1 LHANNLVFSLK
12 ILSALLEPGMA
23 LMLALLWIW
32 TPFVAV
38 RVSWAETPLEE
49 KARVRGQ
56 KSSPLTT
63 GPVITDTTIP
73 QAPGTATLFI
83 PTFLGFTGGKF
94 SPDWRRAGAGGDF
107 TSLSTQAQLFYGVAP
122 RTEVYMVVPYL
133 HNWAG
138 NVNRS
143 RPTRQKDADFGGLG
157 DINLT
162 AKYLLLDEQG
172 KFPAVSGIFS
182 TTFPTG
188 HYRRLN
194 PGNLGTDQLGQG
206 AFAFTPGINFY
217 KYVHPFLLYGNLW
230 YSMFTD
236 ATVAGVT
243 KYYRDQVTVNLAA
256 EYPLRQ
262 PFVFL
267 IEFDSTYDAGR
278 LIGPRSNQP
287 PKITM
292 SLLPALECIVSK
304 DWSFVAGV
312 LIDLSGKNTRYNY
325 TPNFSMFFNF

>member
-1 LHANNLVFSLK
+1 MRLTLFERSL
-12 ILSALLEPGMA
+12 A

-38 RVSWAETPLEE
+38 RVSRAETLLEE
-49 KARVRGQ
+49 KVRVRGQ
-56 KSSPLTT
+56 KSSPQTT
-63 GPVITDTTIP
+63 GPIITDTTLP
-73 QAPGTATLFI
+73 QALGTATLFI
-83 PTFLGFTGGKF
+83 PTFLAFTGGEF
-94 SPDWRRAGAGGDF
+94 NPNWRRANAGGDF
-107 TSLSTQAQLFYGVAP
+107 KSLLTSAQLFYGVAP
-122 RTEVYMVVPYL
+122 RTEVYLVVPYL

-138 NVNRS
+138 NVNRP
-143 RPTRQKDADFGGLG
+143 RPAGQKDADFGGLG

-162 AKYLLLDEQG
+162 AKYLLLAEQV
-172 KFPAVSGIFS
+172 KFPAVSGVFS

-188 HYRRLN
+188 HHRRLN
-194 PGNLGTDQLGQG
+194 PKNLGTDQLGRG

-236 ATVAGVT
+236 AAVAGVK
-243 KYYRDQVTVNLAA
+243 KYYRDRVTVNLAA
-256 EYPLRQ
+256 EYPLRK

-267 IEFDSTYDAGR
+267 LEFDSTYDAGR

-287 PKITM
+287 PKIIM
-292 SLLPALECIVSK
+292 SLLPALECIVND

-312 LIDLSGKNTRYNY
+312 LIDFSGKNTRYNY
-325 TPNFSMFFNF
+325 APNFSIFFNF